1 MSNSLRTYW
10 ETYEKSKD
18 INWKPEL
25 EGWNPSSELLPPA
38 TENCV
43 GHGANWEEQVERVV
57 EAILVLLILVLL
69 SIIYYWT
76 RCKRNRQIVDSRPM
90 VDEAFC
96 LSGPPSYEMVVK
108 QEKEQLDDTSD
119 LPTYWQAVKT

>member
-25 EGWNPSSELLPPA
+25 EGWNPSSELLPPP

-76 RCKRNRQIVDSRPM
+76 RCKRNRQVSQNQVYDIKR
-90 VDEAFC
+90 
-96 LSGPPSYEMVVK
+96 L
-108 QEKEQLDDTSD
+108 LD
-119 LPTYWQAVKT
+119 LPIS